1 MAVLDLKRCPIAI
14 QIVVRRSAPYPSFTN
29 FDAPDRA
36 VCIVNRSRTNTP
48 LQALT
53 LLNDPAYVEMAQA
66 FSKRIVSYDAGRNDR
81 QRAEYAFQLA
91 VSRKPQADEV
101 APLLEIVQSQRE
113 RFSKDKQA
121 ARQLVGKADHD
132 SKDLVELASWFYV
145 ANILLNLDETIT
157 FNAMIVVIQIHGWIA
172 MWN

>member
-1 MAVLDLKRCPIAI
+1 MVW
-14 QIVVRRSAPYPSFTN
+14 RRSAPYPSFTN

-36 VCIVNRSRTNTP
+36 VCVVSRPRTNTP

-66 FSKRIVSYDAGRNDR
+66 FAQRIVNDDEQLNDR

-91 VSRKPQADEV
+91 VSRKPTADELE
-101 APLLEIVQSQRE
+101 PLLQIVRSQRL
-113 RFSKDKQA
+113 RLSKDKQA
-121 ARQLVGKADHD
+121 ARELVREEYGD
-132 SKDLVELASWFYV
+132 SKKLVELATWFYV

-157 FNAMIVVIQIHGWIA
+157 KG
-172 MWN
+172 